1 MPAIATMQIAAAK
14 SILVMAER
22 CLAERCLAER
32 FIAEPVMA

>member
-1 MPAIATMQIAAAK
+1 MPTIAIMQIAAAK

-22 CLAERCLAER
+22 FLAER